1 MTQIIGYMAK
11 NTSET
16 IDDKVR
22 AKNLGIDVKL
32 YERAAEQAKSEIAT
46 SFSFMQPKWSIW
58 TSWLKIFN
66 NQKKD
71 VSAVSDPMLFTH
83 FQTVLA
89 SLYEDKLKV
98 NFSPR
103 TKADI
108 ERAENLNPLYEFDA
122 IDMDKAIVDYKLTWN
137 ALFFGRGLCLM
148 NQWDRKKLCPMPE
161 VVNMLTWYRDPNATS
176 VNGDSQGRG
185 AMRFGGRPISMT
197 KDDFSMNSQYKNIVE
212 LTDSE
217 NSQEQEAQRQIDEA
231 QGFSTM
237 DDVTGDNRNYTIMEW
252 YTKMYMYEKETINE
266 KEIEVLKMKRL
277 LIGIQNGLIVRFT
290 ELKDQDE
297 WGIIDK
303 NIYPD
308 SMSWDGVCVP
318 ALIEDKQRANAR
330 MLNASLFNVESNS
343 HQMYVYDSTK
353 IKKSSHLNYGFNKHI
368 PVAGDI
374 TGAVAPIQRNQVGNE
389 VDYIMSK
396 LQDLAQR
403 ATGAT
408 EIQQGAMSGAK
419 RSATEVATVS
429 EGADSRFSLSAK
441 IFGWSEKAFARYWY
455 KMYKMY
461 YTKAVDEKIMRVN
474 GLIGFTWKPLTR
486 EDIVTDADPDIK
498 VESKL
503 VSEARRLTK
512 LQNFANAYPIFAN
525 DPTTNKEFLS
535 REWAQLNGYDSVQI
549 SMMFKESPDRI
560 IARDENE
567 RIAKGEVVKVNPTD
581 DDYIHMDEHAKEEKA
596 TAHIKAHLVNLTG
609 KAKNPQVQEEVA
621 AMQPQQEQPQEQ
633 VTPANYSAPQTLQT
647 A

>member
-1 MTQIIGYMAK
+1 MAK
-11 NTSET
+11 KSSQT

-32 YERAAEQAKSEIAT
+32 YERAAEQTESEIGT
-46 SFSFMQPKWSIW
+46 SFTFMQPKWKIL
-58 TSWLKIFN
+58 TSWLKVFN

-71 VSAVSDPMLFTH
+71 TSAVSDPMLFTH

-103 TKADI
+103 EKGDV

-122 IDMDKAIVDYKLTWN
+122 IDMDKAIVDYKLDWN
-137 ALFFGRGLCLM
+137 ALFFGRSLCIM
-148 NQWDRKKLCPMPE
+148 NQWDRKKLCPIPE

-197 KDDFSMNSQYKNIVE
+197 KDDFNKNSAYKNTAE

-217 NSQEQEAQRQIDEA
+217 NSQQEEAQRQIDEA
-231 QGFSTM
+231 QGFSSM
-237 DDVTGDNRNYTIMEW
+237 DDVTGDNKNYTIMEW
-252 YTKMYMYEKETINE
+252 YTKMFMYEPDENGDD
-266 KEIEVLKMKRL
+266 VLTMKRL
-277 LIGIQNGLIVRFT
+277 LVGFQNGLIVRFT

-297 WGIIDK
+297 WGIIDRS
-303 NIYPD
+303 IYPD
-308 SMSWDGVCVP
+308 SMSWDGACVP

-368 PVAGDI
+368 PISGDI

-389 VDYIMSK
+389 VSYIMDK

-408 EIQQGAMSGAK
+408 EIQQGALSDTK
-419 RSATEVATVS
+419 RTATENAIVS
-429 EGADSRFSLSAK
+429 EGADTRFSLSAK

-461 YTKAVDEKIMRVN
+461 YTKAIDEKVMRVN
-474 GLIGFTWKPLTR
+474 GLIGFTWKPLKR
-486 EDIVTDADPDIK
+486 EDIITTADPDIK
-498 VESKL
+498 VESKM

-512 LQNFANAYPIFAN
+512 LQNFTNAYPIFAN

-535 REWAQLNGYDSVQI
+535 REWATLNGYDSVQI

-560 IARDENE
+560 IARDENLKLV
-567 RIAKGEVVKVNPTD
+567 KGEEVKVSPTD
-581 DDYIHMDEHAKEEKA
+581 DDYVHIDEHQKEEKA
-596 TAHIKAHLVNLTG
+596 VEHIKAHLVNLTG
-609 KAKNPQVQEEVA
+609 KAKNPNVQEEVQ
-621 AMQPQQEQPQEQ
+621 AMQPIEQQVPQEQ
-633 VTPANYSAPQTLQT
+633 IGQIDYSAPRSLQSVK
-647 A
+647 